1 MKSFLFWQAALVA
14 ATLAM
19 PAAATPAFA
28 QATLDGAS
36 IFGAWKPYITEI
48 LAGLVAVIAGWVLK
62 LVRDKLG
69 LDIDARHREV
79 LQTAL
84 TNAAGLVVNSL
95 GGAASAVRLDVRSPA
110 LAEAVTYVLK
120 GAPDALAHFGLS
132 AERVREM
139 VMAKAGLVQSGQ
151 SGAT

>member
-1 MKSFLFWQAALVA
+1 MKAFLFALAWLVA
-14 ATLAM
+14 APLIM
-19 PAAATPAFA
+19 LAAASPALA

-48 LAGLVAVIAGWVLK
+48 LAGVGAIIAGWIVK
-62 LVRDKLG
+62 LARDKLG
-69 LDIDARHREV
+69 LDIEARHREV

-95 GGAASAVRLDVRSPA
+95 GGVASTARLDVRSPA

-120 GAPDALAHFGLS
+120 GAPDALAYFGLS

-139 VMAKAGLVQSGQ
+139 VMARAGLVQTGQ
-151 SGAT
+151 AGAT